1 MNIDNAKYLDK
12 IEKIQKRYPYQQM
25 PEHLKRAFEQ
35 DMRIRLSWNT
45 NSLEGNTLSLEE
57 TVEIISYDEVRSGHT
72 YSEYTEAK
80 NSYKAY
86 QKMNF
91 SQVQEIDLNLIR
103 QINGIIMDSDGNF
116 RTNQVYIGSL
126 AEVAFLPPEPEKIE
140 ERMENY
146 LSSHANA
153 GTNRKITEN
162 HSTDCETAYGIRN
175 DSSIPGR
182 KRKNRS
188 FYDES
193 DAFKSGHFTGNHFES
208 FKIST
213 GISNL

>member
-25 PEHLKRAFEQ
+25 PEHLKQAFEQ

-116 RTNQVYIGSL
+116 RTIRYIS
-126 AEVAFLPPEPEKIE
+126 EVWRRLRFSTGTGKD
-140 ERMENY
+140 RRKNGK
-146 LSSHANA
+146 LSFFHANT

-188 FYDES
+188 V
-193 DAFKSGHFTGNHFES
+193 
-208 FKIST
+208 
-213 GISNL
+213 

>member
-1 MNIDNAKYLDK
+1 MYSVYYREEELNMNIDNAKYLDK

-146 LSSHANA
+146 LSSMQMPEP
-153 GTNRKITEN
+153 TEKLQKIIQQIAKLHME
-162 HSTDCETAYGIRN
+162 
-175 DSSIPGR
+175 
-182 KRKNRS
+182 
-188 FYDES
+188 
-193 DAFKSGHFTGNHFES
+193 FEMIHP
-208 FKIST
+208 FRDGKLT
-213 GISNL
+213 LRYQQNVA

>member
-25 PEHLKRAFEQ
+25 PEHLKQAFEQ

-126 AEVAFLPPEPEKIE
+126 AEVAFLPPELEKIE

-146 LSSHANA
+146 LSSMQ
-153 GTNRKITEN
+153 
-162 HSTDCETAYGIRN
+162 
-175 DSSIPGR
+175 IP
-182 KRKNRS
+182 
-188 FYDES
+188 
-193 DAFKSGHFTGNHFES
+193 
-208 FKIST
+208 
-213 GISNL
+213 

>member
-116 RTNQVYIGSL
+116 RTNQVLSL
-126 AEVAFLPPEPEKIE
+126 I
-140 ERMENY
+140 
-146 LSSHANA
+146 H
-153 GTNRKITEN
+153 I
-162 HSTDCETAYGIRN
+162 
-175 DSSIPGR
+175 
-182 KRKNRS
+182 
-188 FYDES
+188 
-193 DAFKSGHFTGNHFES
+193 
-208 FKIST
+208 
-213 GISNL
+213 

>member
-146 LSSHANA
+146 LSSM
-153 GTNRKITEN
+153 

>member
-25 PEHLKRAFEQ
+25 PEHLKQAFEQ

-91 SQVQEIDLNLIR
+91 SQVL
-103 QINGIIMDSDGNF
+103 
-116 RTNQVYIGSL
+116 
-126 AEVAFLPPEPEKIE
+126 
-140 ERMENY
+140 
-146 LSSHANA
+146 
-153 GTNRKITEN
+153 
-162 HSTDCETAYGIRN
+162 
-175 DSSIPGR
+175 
-182 KRKNRS
+182 
-188 FYDES
+188 
-193 DAFKSGHFTGNHFES
+193 
-208 FKIST
+208 
-213 GISNL
+213 

>member
-35 DMRIRLSWNT
+35 DMRIRLSWRVHT

-86 QKMNF
+86 SKDEF
-91 SQVQEIDLNLIR
+91 
-103 QINGIIMDSDGNF
+103 F
-116 RTNQVYIGSL
+116 
-126 AEVAFLPPEPEKIE
+126 
-140 ERMENY
+140 
-146 LSSHANA
+146 A
-153 GTNRKITEN
+153 GTG
-162 HSTDCETAYGIRN
+162 D
-175 DSSIPGR
+175 
-182 KRKNRS
+182 
-188 FYDES
+188 
-193 DAFKSGHFTGNHFES
+193 
-208 FKIST
+208 
-213 GISNL
+213 